1 MDSKRVKDECKGWDD
16 ELLSKINTF
25 YASKLEKTIRSI
37 KLTGITLGEYYQAVT
52 FVREVIKL
60 VSKEMDVS
68 VTILKSCLDDVH
80 KGFLVNYSIKRLE
93 IMAKELDSDKWQAV
107 PVPRLYEL
115 IVEYLHN
122 PDLNDMGEVPKEE
135 LVQQSE
141 RITSDDIQ
149 YWVVNSILVLLKI
162 IYDYVRMMQNLP
174 SISYE
179 CANKLIEIMKV
190 YNAKSS
196 HLVLGAGAVQLNKM
210 RNITAKH
217 LAMSAQGLG
226 FLLGELPHIKGRV
239 ELYLGDKA
247 KTLMEEEFASL
258 KKDLLKHRDDIYKKL
273 SSLLSQRGSEFLES
287 AKKIEFNGGTE
298 KVSDFA
304 VNIASVLQ
312 QMHNALA
319 KLLPAEHIGLIFQE
333 AFTEIAG
340 TLESVYPGLKIN
352 GVEGA
357 KQLTKD
363 LKEIEAAINALGMP
377 ENSKGIRSR
386 IAAVIE
392 QLDQKY
398 HQFYYHNLL
407 CLITVRSMQYYGT

>member
-226 FLLGELPHIKGRV
+226 FLLGELPHIKKKTNTYLQETVFTSVTTRV
-239 ELYLGDKA
+239 
-247 KTLMEEEFASL
+247 
-258 KKDLLKHRDDIYKKL
+258 
-273 SSLLSQRGSEFLES
+273 
-287 AKKIEFNGGTE
+287 
-298 KVSDFA
+298 
-304 VNIASVLQ
+304 
-312 QMHNALA
+312 
-319 KLLPAEHIGLIFQE
+319 
-333 AFTEIAG
+333 
-340 TLESVYPGLKIN
+340 
-352 GVEGA
+352 
-357 KQLTKD
+357 
-363 LKEIEAAINALGMP
+363 
-377 ENSKGIRSR
+377 
-386 IAAVIE
+386 
-392 QLDQKY
+392 
-398 HQFYYHNLL
+398 
-407 CLITVRSMQYYGT
+407 